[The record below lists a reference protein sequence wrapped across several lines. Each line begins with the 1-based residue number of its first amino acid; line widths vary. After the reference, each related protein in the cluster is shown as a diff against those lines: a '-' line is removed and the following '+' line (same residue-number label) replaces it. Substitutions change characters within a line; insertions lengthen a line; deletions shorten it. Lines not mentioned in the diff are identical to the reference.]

1 MCHTIIFIFLQLI
14 FFFSFER
21 SDTQKFEVPRMLFD
35 EPQDLEKYILKS
47 KDRYLFM
54 YTMYNVCIL
63 CVLYPF

>member
-1 MCHTIIFIFLQLI
+1 
-14 FFFSFER
+14 
-21 SDTQKFEVPRMLFD
+21 MLFD